1 MASFQN
7 SYSTLLRA
15 SLAGCLKKRDKAKE
29 RRVDKMLKEKRKRM
43 EEQTSKVKVTAVGR
57 SEWQKRGGEGDL
69 ERLLTPLSTQAV
81 VLGAASG
88 RRRKKRQTR
97 CGKREGWR
105 TGQQRPPQ
113 HRQSRPRS
121 EHRPACSSGHLFCN
135 VP

>member
-15 SLAGCLKKRDKAKE
+15 SLVGCLKKRDKAKE

-57 SEWQKRGGEGDL
+57 SEWQKRGGEGAL
-69 ERLLTPLSTQAV
+69 QRLLTPLSTQAV
-81 VLGAASG
+81 VLGVASG
-88 RRRKKRQTR
+88 RRHKKRQTR

-105 TGQQRPPQ
+105 TGQQSPSQ

-121 EHRPACSSGHLFCN
+121 EHRPPCSSGHLFCKA
-135 VP
+135 P